1 MILTGVIFMV
11 MDILITGGMETGGM
25 ETGGMETGDI
35 ITGDIITGG
44 IETGGTE
51 TSDGI
56 KILFGILIKIII
68 PGTWGFIVRIITNP
82 VIMGMQ
88 TLSETTT
95 TDIEIATTEIAIM
108 KEEL

>member
-1 MILTGVIFMV
+1 MV
-11 MDILITGGMETGGM
+11 MGITITGEIETGGIITGDMETGG
-25 ETGGMETGDI
+25 
-35 ITGDIITGG
+35 IITGG
-44 IETGGTE
+44 IITGDMETGGTE